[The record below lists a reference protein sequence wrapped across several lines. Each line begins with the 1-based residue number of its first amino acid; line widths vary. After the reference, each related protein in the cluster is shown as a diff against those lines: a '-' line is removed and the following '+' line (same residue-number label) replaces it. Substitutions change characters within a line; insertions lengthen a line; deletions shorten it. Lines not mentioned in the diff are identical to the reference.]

1 MYLYVLIVKKI
12 LKKALLLS
20 VFFLFTIQSTFAQEW
35 SYLLDSIDKYKEY
48 DPQKSLKFG
57 FQALEQANFDEI
69 SSDLY
74 DLNFLIASVFY
85 LTKNYEK
92 SFQFLTTSLA
102 IFELLPIKERRFK
115 FIKKPPWLLLVLGNV
130 YYRLEKYERAKKIY
144 SEAIL
149 NFNLIEEEEEKNY
162 GLNTTD
168 DSLGKLYSNQNDAV
182 EAEKYF
188 KRSLERRINFGRV
201 SDIMYS
207 YYLLTEFYFKNNKIE
222 LGLEYIKL
230 AEELFENSKTGSKSE
245 TPVYYSLTISAYASY
260 LKANGKIIEAL
271 DLFKEAKNLIINYSV
286 VYLQD
291 VNFSISECLYELKK
305 YDQSNEIIL
314 ENLNS
319 EFSDVNY
326 TVNNYQL
333 LLKSY
338 SAQKRFKDLLSINDS
353 LKYYSSKQNKIN
365 SISFIDLETQLIIAE
380 KQKELNLNKIKYN
393 KYQYLFIIFILSFV
407 GVVIILFYNYNYQKE
422 KNSRLDLEK
431 KQIMNELDSKN
442 VELVSKANFIMQRNE
457 FLINLNSKVDKI
469 SPDKVKKEI
478 SSVINAEK
486 SYEEFDKIFTQ
497 VYPGFYENLK
507 SKHDL
512 SQTYLRLVAYIKMN
526 ENNNEIATLSGVSL
540 RTVETQRY
548 RLSKILKLKDDQD
561 LNSYIKNI

>member
-1 MYLYVLIVKKI
+1 

-20 VFFLFTIQSTFAQEW
+20 VFFLITYKSSYGQEW

-57 FQALEQANFDEI
+57 FQALEQADFDQI
-69 SSDLY
+69 SYDLY
-74 DLNFLIASVFY
+74 DLNFKMASVFY

-102 IFELLPIKERRFK
+102 VFELIPTKERRFK
-115 FIKKPPWLLLVLGNV
+115 FIKKPPWLLLLLGNV
-130 YYRLEKYERAKKIY
+130 YSRLERYERAKKIY

-149 NFNLIEEEEEKNY
+149 NFNLIEEEAEKNY

-168 DSLGKLYSNQNDAV
+168 DSLGKSYLNQNDYD
-182 EAEKYF
+182 EAEKYY
-188 KRSLERRINFGRV
+188 KRSLERRINFGRA
-201 SDIMYS
+201 SDIMFSYS
-207 YYLLTEFYFKNNKIE
+207 LLTELHFKNNQIE
-222 LGLEYIKL
+222 LGLEYLKL
-230 AEELFENSKTGSKSE
+230 AEDLFKNSKTDSKSE
-245 TPVYYSLTISAYASY
+245 TTIFYSLTISSFASY
-260 LKANGKIIEAL
+260 LKTNGKILKAL
-271 DLFKEAKNLIINYSV
+271 DLFKEAKNLIINYSDI
-286 VYLQD
+286 YLQE

-305 YDQSNEIIL
+305 YDQSNEIIS

-319 EFSDVNY
+319 EFSDVNSI
-326 TVNNYQL
+326 VNNYQL

-407 GVVIILFYNYNYQKE
+407 GVVIILYYNYNYQKE

-497 VYPGFYENLK
+497 VYPGFYENLR
-507 SKHDL
+507 SKHNL

-561 LNSYIKNI
+561 LDSYIKNI

>member
-1 MYLYVLIVKKI
+1 M
-12 LKKALLLS
+12 KKALLLS
-20 VFFLFTIQSTFAQEW
+20 VFFLITYKSSYGQEW

-57 FQALEQANFDEI
+57 FQALEQADFDQI
-69 SSDLY
+69 SYDLY
-74 DLNFLIASVFY
+74 DLNFKMASVFY

-102 IFELLPIKERRFK
+102 VFELIPTKERRFK
-115 FIKKPPWLLLVLGNV
+115 FIKKPPWLLLLLGNV
-130 YYRLEKYERAKKIY
+130 YSRLERYERAKKIY

-149 NFNLIEEEEEKNY
+149 NFNLIEEEAEKNY

-168 DSLGKLYSNQNDAV
+168 DSLGKLYLNQNDYD
-182 EAEKYF
+182 EAEKYY
-188 KRSLERRINFGRV
+188 KRSLERRINFGRA
-201 SDIMYS
+201 SDIMFSYS
-207 YYLLTEFYFKNNKIE
+207 LLTELHFKNNQIE
-222 LGLEYIKL
+222 LGLEYLKL
-230 AEELFENSKTGSKSE
+230 AEDLFKNSKTDSKSE
-245 TPVYYSLTISAYASY
+245 TTIFYSLTISSFASY
-260 LKANGKIIEAL
+260 LKTNGKILKAL
-271 DLFKEAKNLIINYSV
+271 DLFKEAKNLIINYSDI
-286 VYLQD
+286 YLQE

-305 YDQSNEIIL
+305 YDQSNEIIS

-319 EFSDVNY
+319 EFSDVNSI
-326 TVNNYQL
+326 VNNYQL

-365 SISFIDLETQLIIAE
+365 SISFIDLETQLIMAE

-407 GVVIILFYNYNYQKE
+407 GVVIILYYNYNYQKE

-497 VYPGFYENLK
+497 VYPGFYENLR
-507 SKHDL
+507 SKHNL

-561 LNSYIKNI
+561 LDSYIKNI

>member
-1 MYLYVLIVKKI
+1 V
-12 LKKALLLS
+12 
-20 VFFLFTIQSTFAQEW
+20 
-35 SYLLDSIDKYKEY
+35 
-48 DPQKSLKFG
+48 
-57 FQALEQANFDEI
+57 
-69 SSDLY
+69 
-74 DLNFLIASVFY
+74 
-85 LTKNYEK
+85 
-92 SFQFLTTSLA
+92 
-102 IFELLPIKERRFK
+102 R
-115 FIKKPPWLLLVLGNV
+115 
-130 YYRLEKYERAKKIY
+130 
-144 SEAIL
+144 
-149 NFNLIEEEEEKNY
+149 
-162 GLNTTD
+162 
-168 DSLGKLYSNQNDAV
+168 KLYLNQNDYD
-182 EAEKYF
+182 EAEKYY
-188 KRSLERRINFGRV
+188 KRSLERRINFGRA
-201 SDIMYS
+201 SDIMFSYS
-207 YYLLTEFYFKNNKIE
+207 LLTELHFKNNQIE
-222 LGLEYIKL
+222 LGLEFLKL
-230 AEELFENSKTGSKSE
+230 AEDLFKNSKTDSKSE
-245 TPVYYSLTISAYASY
+245 TTIFYSLTISSFASY
-260 LKANGKIIEAL
+260 LKTNGKILKAL
-271 DLFKEAKNLIINYSV
+271 DLFKEAKNLIINYSDI
-286 VYLQD
+286 YLQE

-319 EFSDVNY
+319 EFSDVNSI
-326 TVNNYQL
+326 VNNYQL

-365 SISFIDLETQLIIAE
+365 SISFIDLETQLIMAE

-407 GVVIILFYNYNYQKE
+407 GVVIILYYNYNYQKE

-497 VYPGFYENLK
+497 VYPGFYENLR
-507 SKHDL
+507 SKHNL

-561 LNSYIKNI
+561 LDSYIKNI

>member
-1 MYLYVLIVKKI
+1 MFTIKTF

-20 VFFLFTIQSTFAQEW
+20 VFFLITYKSSYGQEW

-57 FQALEQANFDEI
+57 FQALEQADFDQI
-69 SSDLY
+69 SYDLY
-74 DLNFLIASVFY
+74 DLNFKMASVFY

-102 IFELLPIKERRFK
+102 VFELIPTKERRFK
-115 FIKKPPWLLLVLGNV
+115 FIKKPPWLLLLLGNV
-130 YYRLEKYERAKKIY
+130 YSRLERYERAKKIY

-149 NFNLIEEEEEKNY
+149 NFNLIEEEAEKNY

-168 DSLGKLYSNQNDAV
+168 DSLGKLYLNQNDYD
-182 EAEKYF
+182 EAEKYY
-188 KRSLERRINFGRV
+188 KRSLERRINFGRA
-201 SDIMYS
+201 SDIMFSYS
-207 YYLLTEFYFKNNKIE
+207 LLTELHFKNNQIE
-222 LGLEYIKL
+222 LGLEFLKL
-230 AEELFENSKTGSKSE
+230 AEDLFKNSKTDSKSE
-245 TPVYYSLTISAYASY
+245 TTIFYSLTISSFASY
-260 LKANGKIIEAL
+260 LKTNGKILKAL
-271 DLFKEAKNLIINYSV
+271 DLFKEAKNLIINYSDI
-286 VYLQD
+286 YLQE

-319 EFSDVNY
+319 EFSDVNSI
-326 TVNNYQL
+326 VNNYQL

-365 SISFIDLETQLIIAE
+365 SISFIDLETQLIMAE

-407 GVVIILFYNYNYQKE
+407 GVVIILYYNYNYQKE

-497 VYPGFYENLK
+497 VYPGFYENLR
-507 SKHDL
+507 SKHNL

-561 LNSYIKNI
+561 LDSYIKNI

>member
-1 MYLYVLIVKKI
+1 MFTIKTF

-20 VFFLFTIQSTFAQEW
+20 VFFLITYKSSYGQEW

-57 FQALEQANFDEI
+57 FQALEQADFDQI
-69 SSDLY
+69 SYDLY
-74 DLNFLIASVFY
+74 DLNFKMASVFY

-102 IFELLPIKERRFK
+102 VFELIPTKERRFK
-115 FIKKPPWLLLVLGNV
+115 FIKKPPWLLLLLGNV
-130 YYRLEKYERAKKIY
+130 YSRLERYERAKKIY

-149 NFNLIEEEEEKNY
+149 NFNLIEEEAEKNY

-168 DSLGKLYSNQNDAV
+168 DSLGKLYLNQNDYD
-182 EAEKYF
+182 EAEKYY
-188 KRSLERRINFGRV
+188 KRSLERRINFGRA
-201 SDIMYS
+201 SDIMFSYS
-207 YYLLTEFYFKNNKIE
+207 LLTELHFKNNQIE
-222 LGLEYIKL
+222 LGLEFLKL
-230 AEELFENSKTGSKSE
+230 AEDLFKNSKTDSKSE
-245 TPVYYSLTISAYASY
+245 TTIFYSLTISSFASY
-260 LKANGKIIEAL
+260 LKTNGKILKAL
-271 DLFKEAKNLIINYSV
+271 DLFKEAKNLIINYSDI
-286 VYLQD
+286 YLQE

-305 YDQSNEIIL
+305 YDQSNEIIS

-319 EFSDVNY
+319 EFSDVNSI
-326 TVNNYQL
+326 VNNYQL

-407 GVVIILFYNYNYQKE
+407 GVVIILYYNYNYQKE

-497 VYPGFYENLK
+497 VYPGFYENLR
-507 SKHDL
+507 SKHNL

-561 LNSYIKNI
+561 LDSYIKNI

>member
-1 MYLYVLIVKKI
+1 M
-12 LKKALLLS
+12 KKALLLS
-20 VFFLFTIQSTFAQEW
+20 VFFLITYKSSYGQEW

-57 FQALEQANFDEI
+57 FQALEQADFGQI
-69 SSDLY
+69 SYDLY
-74 DLNFLIASVFY
+74 DLNFKMASVFY

-102 IFELLPIKERRFK
+102 VFELIPTKERRFK
-115 FIKKPPWLLLVLGNV
+115 FIKKPPWLLLLLGNV
-130 YYRLEKYERAKKIY
+130 YSRLERYERAKKIY

-149 NFNLIEEEEEKNY
+149 NFNLIEEEAEKNY

-168 DSLGKLYSNQNDAV
+168 DSLGKLYLNQNDYD
-182 EAEKYF
+182 EAEKYY
-188 KRSLERRINFGRV
+188 KRSLERRINFGRA
-201 SDIMYS
+201 SDIMFSYS
-207 YYLLTEFYFKNNKIE
+207 LLTELHFKNNQIE
-222 LGLEYIKL
+222 LGLEYLKL
-230 AEELFENSKTGSKSE
+230 AEDLFKNSKTDSKSE
-245 TPVYYSLTISAYASY
+245 TTIFYSLTISSFASY
-260 LKANGKIIEAL
+260 LKTNGKILKAL
-271 DLFKEAKNLIINYSV
+271 DLFKEAKNLIINYSDI
-286 VYLQD
+286 YLQE

-305 YDQSNEIIL
+305 YDQSNEIIS

-319 EFSDVNY
+319 EFSDVNSI
-326 TVNNYQL
+326 VNNYQL

-407 GVVIILFYNYNYQKE
+407 GVVIILYYNYNYQKE

-497 VYPGFYENLK
+497 VYPGFYENLR
-507 SKHDL
+507 SKHNL

-561 LNSYIKNI
+561 LDSYIKNI

>member
-1 MYLYVLIVKKI
+1 

-20 VFFLFTIQSTFAQEW
+20 VFFLITYKSSYGQEW

-57 FQALEQANFDEI
+57 FQALEQADFDQI
-69 SSDLY
+69 SYDLY
-74 DLNFLIASVFY
+74 DLNFKMASVFY

-102 IFELLPIKERRFK
+102 VFELIPTKERRFK
-115 FIKKPPWLLLVLGNV
+115 FIKKPPWLLLLLGNV
-130 YYRLEKYERAKKIY
+130 YSRLERYERAKKIY

-149 NFNLIEEEEEKNY
+149 NFNLIEEEAEKNY

-168 DSLGKLYSNQNDAV
+168 DSLGKLYLNQNDYD
-182 EAEKYF
+182 EAEKYY
-188 KRSLERRINFGRV
+188 KRSLERRINFGRA
-201 SDIMYS
+201 SDIMFSYS
-207 YYLLTEFYFKNNKIE
+207 LLTELHFKNNQIE
-222 LGLEYIKL
+222 LGLEYLKL
-230 AEELFENSKTGSKSE
+230 AEDLFKNSKTDSKSE
-245 TPVYYSLTISAYASY
+245 TTIFYSLTISSFASY
-260 LKANGKIIEAL
+260 LKTNGKILKAL
-271 DLFKEAKNLIINYSV
+271 DLFKEAKNLIINYSDI
-286 VYLQD
+286 YLQE

-319 EFSDVNY
+319 EFSDVNSI
-326 TVNNYQL
+326 VNNYQL

-365 SISFIDLETQLIIAE
+365 SISFIDLETQLIMAE

-407 GVVIILFYNYNYQKE
+407 GVVIILYYNYNYQKE

-497 VYPGFYENLK
+497 VYPGFYENLR
-507 SKHDL
+507 SKHNL

-561 LNSYIKNI
+561 LDSYIKNI

>member
-102 IFELLPIKERRFK
+102 IFELLPIEKRRFK

-130 YYRLEKYERAKKIY
+130 YYRLGKYERAKKIY
-144 SEAIL
+144 NEAIL
-149 NFNLIEEEEEKNY
+149 NFNLIEEEEEKKF

-182 EAEKYF
+182 DAEKYF
-188 KRSLERRINFGRV
+188 KRSLERRINYGRV

-222 LGLEYIKL
+222 SGLKYIKL
-230 AEELFENSKTGSKSE
+230 AEELFENSKTDSKSE

-286 VYLQD
+286 IYLQE

-319 EFSDVNY
+319 EFSDTSN

>member
-1 MYLYVLIVKKI
+1 MFTIKTF

-20 VFFLFTIQSTFAQEW
+20 VFFLITYKSSYGQEW

-57 FQALEQANFDEI
+57 FQALEQADFDQI
-69 SSDLY
+69 SYDLY
-74 DLNFLIASVFY
+74 DLNFKMASVFY

-102 IFELLPIKERRFK
+102 VFELIPTKERRFK
-115 FIKKPPWLLLVLGNV
+115 FIKKPPWLLLLLGNV
-130 YYRLEKYERAKKIY
+130 YSRLERYERAKKIY

-149 NFNLIEEEEEKNY
+149 NFNLIEEEAEKNY

-168 DSLGKLYSNQNDAV
+168 DSLGKLYLNQNDYD
-182 EAEKYF
+182 EAEKYY
-188 KRSLERRINFGRV
+188 KRSLERRINFGRA
-201 SDIMYS
+201 SDIMFSYS
-207 YYLLTEFYFKNNKIE
+207 LLTELHFKNNQIE
-222 LGLEYIKL
+222 LGLEYLKL
-230 AEELFENSKTGSKSE
+230 AEDLFKNSKTDSKSE
-245 TPVYYSLTISAYASY
+245 TTIFYSLTISSFASY
-260 LKANGKIIEAL
+260 LKTNGKILKAL
-271 DLFKEAKNLIINYSV
+271 DLFKEAKNLIINYSDI
-286 VYLQD
+286 YLQE

-319 EFSDVNY
+319 EFSDVNSI
-326 TVNNYQL
+326 VNNYQL

-407 GVVIILFYNYNYQKE
+407 GVVIILYYNYNYQKE

-497 VYPGFYENLK
+497 VYPGFYENLR
-507 SKHDL
+507 SKHNL

-561 LNSYIKNI
+561 LDSYIKNI